1 MQSSAARSD
10 PVRLRADAWRNRER
24 ILAAA
29 RDVFAEQGP
38 DAPLDEIARR
48 AGLGI
53 GTLYRRFPD
62 RGALIRQVVLDVLT
76 RAAEESAAARD
87 QEPDPFRALAR
98 YLHRMLDLRIGIAI
112 PSLLGR
118 VSLAETGLAAA
129 RERLTA
135 VATAVVAAA
144 HRAGT
149 LRPDVTFGDLGLLVM
164 RLSRPL
170 PGPFSA
176 ELDRD
181 LAHRQLDLLIDGLRA
196 DRPAAT
202 PLPGPA
208 LDLAEL
214 RALRTADHAADD
226 PAENDT
232 AEGDSGTARTAPPLP
247 GAVPTG
253 RGTPSPRPWEHRPE
267 ELAGVT
273 VQQSPTGGPAA
284 TVEEP

>member
-1 MQSSAARSD
+1 L
-10 PVRLRADAWRNRER
+10 VRASTVRLGPAQLRADARRNRER

-38 DAPLDEIARR
+38 DAPLEEVARR
-48 AGLGI
+48 ARLGI

-62 RGALIRQVVLDVLT
+62 RGSLIREVALDVLT

-118 VSLAETGLAAA
+118 VSLAENELAST
-129 RERLTA
+129 RERL
-135 VATAVVAAA
+135 VAVVTQILDAA
-144 HRAGT
+144 RRDGT

-170 PGPFSA
+170 PGALPA
-176 ELDRD
+176 ELDRT
-181 LAHRQLDLLIDGLRA
+181 LAHHQLDLLIDGLRS
-196 DRPAAT
+196 DRHGAT

-208 LDLAEL
+208 LDLDEL
-214 RALRTADHAADD
+214 RALPADNSADD
-226 PAENDT
+226 PAHD
-232 AEGDSGTARTAPPLP
+232 AATAPVRTVNASTDL
-247 GAVPTG
+247 ASTDREPTDG
-253 RGTPSPRPWEHRPE
+253 
-267 ELAGVT
+267 
-273 VQQSPTGGPAA
+273 
-284 TVEEP
+284 